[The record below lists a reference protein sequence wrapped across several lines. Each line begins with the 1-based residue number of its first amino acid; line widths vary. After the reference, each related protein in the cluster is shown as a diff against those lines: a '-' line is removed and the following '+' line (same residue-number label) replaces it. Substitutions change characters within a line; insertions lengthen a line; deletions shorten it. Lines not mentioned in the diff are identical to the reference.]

1 MVTPKNNPHVLLEA
15 EGITK
20 TMLSAKA
27 AKALELFSQAQS
39 VSVKHPNSKEL
50 NAQAE
55 KAGMLACGIIRQEAN
70 RLKEIVKND
79 IEETH
84 KKAVKKTQSRMIV
97 ERSEQTLDELAFCR
111 QKLKEDRRRKM
122 ESGEIA
128 KPKKKPLTVKLRHE
142 LGKIVGL
149 IPGKLKEDT
158 NVITRTEKAVLKFL
172 NELKSIWGMD
182 KIKAIEDEIAKK
194 VDKLREQAA

>member
-1 MVTPKNNPHVLLEA
+1 
-15 EGITK
+15 
-20 TMLSAKA
+20 
-27 AKALELFSQAQS
+27 
-39 VSVKHPNSKEL
+39 
-50 NAQAE
+50 
-55 KAGMLACGIIRQEAN
+55 
-70 RLKEIVKND
+70 
-79 IEETH
+79 
-84 KKAVKKTQSRMIV
+84 MIV
-97 ERSEQTLDELAFCR
+97 ERSEQTLDDLALCR
-111 QKLKEDRRRKM
+111 QKLKEDRKRKM
-122 ESGEIA
+122 ESGEIV

-142 LGKIVGL
+142 LGKIVSL